1 MKYPHWM
8 TILTLV
14 GVLVSV
20 SCENKDHAQDVPR
33 SQGVSSG
40 KNVSS
45 AKDVPEGF
53 QQLLPRGGIPAIDN
67 PQYVLADKASIS
79 DGAYVLGVV
88 IEGQPVAYSLNLLN
102 SHEIVNDT
110 IGKTNYAAVW

>member
-1 MKYPHWM
+1 MKYPHWV

-20 SCENKDHAQDVPR
+20 SCKNKDRAQDVPPTQKGSR
-33 SQGVSSG
+33 TNNALSPE
-40 KNVSS
+40 
-45 AKDVPEGF
+45 DVPEGF
-53 QQLLPRGGIPAIDN
+53 EQLLPRGGIPAIDN
-67 PQYVLADKASIS
+67 PQYVSADKATVA
-79 DGAYVLGVV
+79 DDAFVFGVV

-110 IGKTNYAAVW
+110 IGKTNFAAVW